1 MHQALYRKYRPRDF
15 EDVCGQE
22 QVTSVLRYEA
32 EHGKVSHAY
41 LFCGPRGTGKTTC
54 AKILA
59 KAVNCLSPKN
69 GSPCGECFACRSID
83 EGTAADVLEMDAAS
97 NNGVDY
103 IRDIR
108 EAVNYTP
115 SALNKRVYIIDE
127 VHMLSTGA
135 FNALLKTLEEPP
147 EHVLFILATTELH
160 KLPAT
165 IISRC
170 QRMDFRRIKVD
181 VLASRLAYIASLEGI
196 SLEENAAK
204 IIAKQAMGGM
214 RDAISLFELCASGGH
229 DVTSDRVTELLG
241 LSGTELS
248 YKTAV
253 AVKRRDTAAIFRIVK
268 TVVSSSKDI
277 AVYWQELV
285 EFWRDMLVCKYL
297 PAEDLSDY
305 LDLTEPELRVL
316 TDASKRFEQGA
327 LTYHFSVL
335 DDAMREMN
343 RSPRTKRLTAELS
356 LLKMCDP
363 SLEATVEAL
372 TARIAQLE
380 NRVSMLQIGGDAA
393 ANEVMSVQQNT
404 EEISARR
411 DSASGSSASGSSVS
425 VVTEQESVT
434 QGKPEDEADAF
445 VQKVNVVP
453 EKAEPTLIRDMG
465 EIMERIAQVNPMVM
479 SFFRD
484 SDCYVSPDKKEVT
497 VKTANAFAVQML
509 SSDSSKKV
517 LLSAFVLCGVC
528 DADAVLKITEG
539 ATPKE
544 KSSPVDELLSTE
556 LTEF

>member
-1 MHQALYRKYRPRDF
+1 MHQALYRKYRPQNF

-32 EHGKVSHAY
+32 EHGSVSHAY

-59 KAVNCLSPKN
+59 KAVNCLSLKD

-83 EGTAADVLEMDAAS
+83 EGTATDVLEMDAAS

-115 SALNKRVYIIDE
+115 TALKKRVYIIDE

-147 EHVLFILATTELH
+147 AHVHFILATTELH

-181 VLASRLAYIASLEGI
+181 ILAGRLAYIASVEGI
-196 SLEENAAK
+196 PLDETAAK
-204 IIAKQAMGGM
+204 VIAKQAMGGM

-229 DVTSDRVTELLG
+229 HVTVERVAETLG
-241 LSGTELS
+241 LSGTEIS

-253 AVKRRDTAAIFRIVK
+253 AVKKRDTAGIFNIVK

-285 EFWRDMLVCKYL
+285 EFWRDMLVCKVL
-297 PAEDLSDY
+297 PPEAVADY

-316 TDASKRFEQGA
+316 QDAAKRFERA
-327 LTYHFSVL
+327 VLNYHFTVL

-343 RSPRTKRLTAELS
+343 RSPRTKQLTAELS
-356 LLKMCDP
+356 LMKMCDP
-363 SLEATVEAL
+363 SLETTVEAL
-372 TARIAQLE
+372 TARVSELE
-380 NRVSMLQIGGDAA
+380 NRISMLSAGSDAH
-393 ANEVMSVQQNT
+393 
-404 EEISARR
+404 
-411 DSASGSSASGSSVS
+411 SVS
-425 VVTEQESVT
+425 AEEVEPVVRETLPCERDVDSTEALPFLKNNPKEKT
-434 QGKPEDEADAF
+434 NNAEA
-445 VQKVNVVP
+445 V
-453 EKAEPTLIRDMG
+453 LIRDMG
-465 EIMERIAQVNPMVM
+465 EITEKIAEANPMIM

-484 SDCYVSPDKKEVT
+484 SDCYVTPDRKSVT

-509 SSDSSKKV
+509 SSESSKKV
-517 LLSAFVLCGVC
+517 LLSAFILCGAC
-528 DADAVLKITEG
+528 DADAVLAVTAG
-539 ATPKE
+539 AKPK
-544 KSSPVDELLSTE
+544 SHAPVDEL
-556 LTEF
+556 TEF

>member
-1 MHQALYRKYRPRDF
+1 MHQALYRKYRPQNF

-32 EHGKVSHAY
+32 AHGKVSHAY

-59 KAVNCLSPKN
+59 KAVNCLSPVD
-69 GSPCGECFACRSID
+69 GSPCGKCFACQSID
-83 EGTAADVLEMDAAS
+83 EGTATDVLEMDAAS

-115 SALNKRVYIIDE
+115 TALNKRVYIIDE

-170 QRMDFRRIKVD
+170 QRMDFRRMKVD
-181 VLASRLAYIASLEGI
+181 VLAARIAYIAEIEGI

-229 DVTSDRVTELLG
+229 DVTSDRVTDILG

-253 AVKRRDTAAIFRIVK
+253 AVKRRDTASIFSIVK
-268 TVVSSSKDI
+268 TVVSSSKDL

-285 EFWRDMLVCKYL
+285 EFWRDMLVCKVL
-297 PAEDLSDY
+297 PAESLADY

-316 TDASKRFEQGA
+316 TDAAKRFDQAA
-327 LTYHFSVL
+327 LTYHFTVL

-356 LLKMCDP
+356 LMKMCDP

-372 TARIAQLE
+372 TARVAELEDRIALIATGVSPVNQGELPLE
-380 NRVSMLQIGGDAA
+380 TK
-393 ANEVMSVQQNT
+393 T
-404 EEISARR
+404 EEVPAAETIPMRQP
-411 DSASGSSASGSSVS
+411 SVPKADL
-425 VVTEQESVT
+425 Q
-434 QGKPEDEADAF
+434 PEPAA
-445 VQKVNVVP
+445 
-453 EKAEPTLIRDMG
+453 EKTKEPTLIRDLG
-465 EIMERIAQVNPMVM
+465 EISEKIAAVNPMYM

-484 SDCYVSPDKKEVT
+484 SDCYVSENRKEVT
-497 VKTANAFAVQML
+497 VKTAGEFAVQML
-509 SSDSSKKV
+509 SSDGAKKV
-517 LLSAFVLCGVC
+517 LLSAFVLCGAC
-528 DADAVLKITEG
+528 DADAVLKVTAG
-539 ATPKE
+539 AKPKV
-544 KSSPVDELLSTE
+544 KNPMDELVGNE

>member
-1 MHQALYRKYRPRDF
+1 MHQALYRKYRPQNF

-32 EHGKVSHAY
+32 AHGKVSHAY

-59 KAVNCLSPKN
+59 KAVNCLSPVD
-69 GSPCGECFACRSID
+69 GSPCGQCFACQSID
-83 EGTAADVLEMDAAS
+83 EGNAVDVLEMDAAS

-115 SALNKRVYIIDE
+115 SALSKRVYIIDE

-170 QRMDFRRIKVD
+170 QRMDFRRMKVD
-181 VLASRLAYIASLEGI
+181 VLAARIAYIASLEGI

-229 DVTSDRVTELLG
+229 DVTSERVTDILG
-241 LSGTELS
+241 LSGTEIS

-253 AVKRRDTAAIFRIVK
+253 AVKRRDTAAIFNIVK

-285 EFWRDMLVCKYL
+285 EFWRDMLVFKYL
-297 PAEDLSDY
+297 PSDSAADY
-305 LDLTEPELRVL
+305 LDLTDPELRVL
-316 TDASKRFEQGA
+316 EDAAKRFDRGA

-335 DDAMREMN
+335 DDAMREMG

-356 LLKMCDP
+356 LIKMCDP
-363 SLEATVEAL
+363 SLDTSVEAL
-372 TARIAQLE
+372 TARVAELE
-380 NRVSMLQIGGDAA
+380 NR
-393 ANEVMSVQQNT
+393 
-404 EEISARR
+404 ISLL
-411 DSASGSSASGSSVS
+411 SSGVGTGSVS
-425 VVTEQESVT
+425 AAVSENPPVRTDDTGGSEGTSQWEPSAAEQQSEMEELDGKESAVSS
-434 QGKPEDEADAF
+434 PVAS
-445 VQKVNVVP
+445 P
-453 EKAEPTLIRDMG
+453 SAEPILIRDIG
-465 EIMERIAQVNPMVM
+465 EIAERIAGANPMYM

-484 SDCYVSPDKKEVT
+484 SDCYVSPDRKEVT
-497 VKTANAFAVQML
+497 VKASNAFAVQML
-509 SSDSSKKV
+509 SSDGAKKV

-528 DADAVLKITEG
+528 DADAVLKITAG
-539 ATPKE
+539 AKPKDH
-544 KSSPVDELLSTE
+544 KPVDEL
-556 LTEF
+556 TEF

>member
-69 GSPCGECFACRSID
+69 GSPCGECFACQSID

-181 VLASRLAYIASLEGI
+181 VLAGRLAHIASLEGI
-196 SLEENAAK
+196 SLETDAAK
-204 IIAKQAMGGM
+204 IISKQAMGGM
-214 RDAISLFELCASGGH
+214 RDAISLFELCSSGGH
-229 DVTSDRVTELLG
+229 SVTSDRVTEILG

-253 AVKRRDTAAIFRIVK
+253 AVKRRDTAAIFNIVK
-268 TVVSSSKDI
+268 TVVSSSKDLS
-277 AVYWQELV
+277 VYWQELV

-297 PAEDLSDY
+297 PAEELSDY

-372 TARIAQLE
+372 TARIGELE
-380 NRVSMLQIGGDAA
+380 TKLSMLQVGGLTVSDAA
-393 ANEVMSVQQNT
+393 
-404 EEISARR
+404 
-411 DSASGSSASGSSVS
+411 VS
-425 VVTEQESVT
+425 VKRDEPSVGGEQPSLSVAEEKKDVPAVQENAPTEV
-434 QGKPEDEADAF
+434 
-445 VQKVNVVP
+445 
-453 EKAEPTLIRDMG
+453 AEPTLVRDMG
-465 EIMERIAQVNPMVM
+465 EILDRVAQVNPMVM

-484 SDCYVSPDKKEVT
+484 SDCYVAPTRKEVT
-497 VKTANAFAVQML
+497 VKTANAFATQML
-509 SSDSSKKV
+509 SSDTAKKV

-539 ATPKE
+539 ARPKE
-544 KSSPVDELLSTE
+544 KSNPVDELLSTE